1 MFSDFLYAHE
11 AEVRVTCFAGVFA
24 GIFVWEIL
32 APRRTRQCLKFVRWF
47 NNLGITTINTLIL
60 RIATPVAAVA
70 AANLAQQQD
79 SGLFNHFDLPAWL
92 VIALAVIVL
101 DLLLYFQHLA
111 FHHVPFLWRLHRM
124 HHADLDFDVTT
135 GIRFHP
141 IEIILSMLIKVVAV
155 LMLGVPVA
163 AVIIFETLLNA
174 SSLFNHGNI
183 YIPKNADKILRYFL
197 VTPDMH
203 RVHHSV
209 IGSETNSNF
218 GFNLPW
224 WDYLFRTYRAQ
235 PKAGHTGMTIGIEN
249 FRTERD
255 LWLDCLLLQPFKTPA
270 RTS

>member
-101 DLLLYFQHLA
+101 GSAVVFSASGFSPCA
-111 FHHVPFLWRLHRM
+111 FFM
-124 HHADLDFDVTT
+124 ASASHASC
-135 GIRFHP
+135 RP
-141 IEIILSMLIKVVAV
+141 
-155 LMLGVPVA
+155 
-163 AVIIFETLLNA
+163 
-174 SSLFNHGNI
+174 
-183 YIPKNADKILRYFL
+183 
-197 VTPDMH
+197 
-203 RVHHSV
+203 
-209 IGSETNSNF
+209 
-218 GFNLPW
+218 
-224 WDYLFRTYRAQ
+224 
-235 PKAGHTGMTIGIEN
+235 
-249 FRTERD
+249 
-255 LWLDCLLLQPFKTPA
+255 
-270 RTS
+270 